1 MRYITLQPP
10 PSHREWHSEW
20 RQWRSRFLS
29 VGEMT
34 CRRAFLFTFLTALV
48 FCATFRR
55 GAPAV
60 LGGTIENKS
69 VTEKAQPEGCIECG
83 YYRCPEN
90 AGKCLLG
97 SVPDPCGC
105 CPETGLC
112 ARLLGE
118 PCWNAS
124 IPLLSPE
131 SRNEGY
137 CARNYLCELRSD
149 LQEKDAPQ
157 ATCVCMEQ
165 SPACGSNNETY
176 STPCALHE
184 EAMKLRNSS
193 SLRLQHLGPC
203 ESRPWILS
211 TLEDVA
217 ASFGQCVALNC
228 EAKGFPVP
236 DIFWEFHSADGR
248 RVLKLPEKEHQATVH
263 TVDGPEPLMRTSWM
277 QLVQLDEK
285 HIGMYHCIANNSIGQ
300 ASTSSFVSILW
311 HCAFMWDNLFRIT
324 AVSTNTMRK
333 RKQAS

>member
-1 MRYITLQPP
+1 
-10 PSHREWHSEW
+10 
-20 RQWRSRFLS
+20 
-29 VGEMT
+29 MT
-34 CRRAFLFTFLTALV
+34 CRRAFPFTFLTVLV

-60 LGGTIENKS
+60 AGTIENKS

-90 AGKCLLG
+90 SGKCLLG

-118 PCWNAS
+118 PCWNVS
-124 IPLLSPE
+124 IPLLSSK
-131 SRNEGY
+131 SRNDGY

-149 LQEKDAPQ
+149 LQETDSPE

-176 STPCALHE
+176 PTPCALHE

-211 TLEDVA
+211 TLEDVVS
-217 ASFGQCVALNC
+217 SFGQRVALNC

-248 RVLKLPEKEHQATVH
+248 RVIKLPGEEHEATVH
-263 TVDGPEPLMRTSWM
+263 TSEGPEPLMRTSWM
-277 QLVQLDEK
+277 QLARLDEK
-285 HIGMYHCIANNSIGQ
+285 HIGMYHCIANNSVGE
-300 ASTSSFVSILW
+300 ASMSSFVSMQRMKNSS
-311 HCAFMWDNLFRIT
+311 H
-324 AVSTNTMRK
+324 
-333 RKQAS
+333 